1 MSTLESIKGIGPR
14 MKEKLNRNK
23 IYDCFDL
30 MYKYPS
36 RYVVYQQKTLKDTI
50 DNETVTL
57 KGTVISTP
65 IVQFIRRNLT
75 KLQFKINIEE
85 RIFTVV
91 IFNREYLSKIINVA
105 EEIVVTGKIEREK
118 YTFNA
123 TTLKLLKN
131 YEDHIESIYNLEGV
145 TDQQFNKYVKLAITE
160 YSYLLKEELP
170 QTLIDK
176 YKLITF
182 EELIK
187 TVHNPQDL
195 NNLKH
200 IDRRIKYEELF
211 KFQMKMNYMKL
222 KAKSKKV
229 NIKKYDINSLREY
242 IKTLPFVLTDDQKH
256 VVNEIVKD
264 IKSPYMMNRLLQGD
278 TGSGKTVVASIA
290 AYAVILSGY
299 QVALM
304 APTEILAKQHYL
316 TFLDY
321 YKGFNVNVVLLTGK
335 ISKQERNEKLQI
347 IKTQPNTIIIGTHA
361 LFSDDVVYSNLG
373 FVITDEQHRF
383 GVNQRKKMREKG
395 FLPDVLYMSATPIP
409 RTLAISFFGDMDVSV
424 IRQKP
429 KGRKKV
435 VTKLFDKSEMELVYG
450 IINETL
456 LKKEQVYVV
465 TPLILESETLDLS
478 NASQVFQ
485 TFRKHYK
492 DYSIGLIHSKISS
505 EDKDKVMENFN
516 NGLLD
521 ILVSTTVI
529 EVGVDNKNA
538 SLIVILDAERFGLSQ
553 LHQLRGR
560 VGRGDK
566 PSTALL
572 VYNKNTDAKERLEIL
587 ENTDDGFV
595 LSEHD
600 LKLRGPG
607 EFFGFKQTGDL
618 KFLKADLIED
628 YKILELAR
636 ADAIEILTDQNSYYN
651 KSYTP
656 IFKYLKKELRN
667 TKLD

>member
-14 MKEKLNRNK
+14 MKEKLNRNN

-57 KGTVISTP
+57 RGTVISKP
-65 IVQFIRRNLT
+65 IVHFIRRNLT

-91 IFNREYLSKIINVA
+91 IFNREYLSKMINVS
-105 EEIVVTGKIEREK
+105 EEVVVTGKIEREK

-131 YEDHIESIYNLEGV
+131 YHDHIEAIYNIENI
-145 TDQQFNKYVKLAITE
+145 TDQQFNKYVQAAIVE
-160 YSYLLKEELP
+160 YSYLLKEDLP

-187 TVHNPQDL
+187 IVHNPGDL
-195 NNLKH
+195 SNLKH

-242 IKTLPFVLTDDQKH
+242 IKKLPFTLTDDQKH
-256 VVNEIVKD
+256 MVNEIIKD

-299 QVALM
+299 QVAFM
-304 APTEILAKQHYL
+304 APTEILAKQHYQ
-316 TFLDY
+316 TFTKYFNNL
-321 YKGFNVNVVLLTGK
+321 NVNIVLLTGK
-335 ISKQERNEKLQI
+335 IGKQERTEKLNLI
-347 IKTQPNTIIIGTHA
+347 ITKPNTIIIGTHA
-361 LFSDDVVYSNLG
+361 LFSDDVVYNNLG

-409 RTLAISFFGDMDVSV
+409 RTLAISFFGDMDVS
-424 IRQKP
+424 IIKQKP
-429 KGRKKV
+429 EGRKKV
-435 VTKLFDKSEMELVYG
+435 VTKLFTKDEMDLVYD
-450 IINETL
+450 IIHETL
-456 LKKEQVYVV
+456 LKKEQVYIV

-485 TFRKHYK
+485 TFRKQFK
-492 DYSIGLIHSKISS
+492 DFNTGLIHSKISS
-505 EDKDKVMENFN
+505 DDKDIVMENFN
-516 NGLLD
+516 NGLID

-560 VGRGDK
+560 VGRGEK
-566 PSTALL
+566 PSNALL
-572 VYNKNTDAKERLEIL
+572 VYNKNTEAKERLEIL
-587 ENTDDGFV
+587 EKTDDGFV

-600 LKLRGPG
+600 LRLRGPG

-618 KFLKADLIED
+618 KFLKADLLKD

-636 ADAIEILTDQNSYYN
+636 EDAIEILTDQNSYYN
-651 KSYTP
+651 KLYTP